1 MNRKGPSPRGLGDF
15 APAATYSV
23 YMMKKKVR
31 RLLIMTTLPLLARV
45 PPTRAEAAAAVSGA
59 PAPRASLA
67 PFVTSAS
74 SIEMALMQA
83 APTIRPEA
91 LRAALSAWEALDS
104 RGELSRPLLTV
115 IDYGLPSTIERMWV
129 FDLAARRLLFH
140 ELVAHGRNSG
150 EDLAQS
156 FSNEEG
162 SLKTSLGSF
171 VTGTTYNGRNGY
183 SLRLRGMEPGLNDRA
198 EARAIVVH
206 GASYVGQQATHDLGR
221 LGRSYGCPA
230 VRPAIARTLID
241 EVKDRTLLY
250 AWHPSM
256 ESAPASTGIAH
267 TIAGLSAPDF
277 RSGRGR

>member
-1 MNRKGPSPRGLGDF
+1 
-15 APAATYSV
+15 
-23 YMMKKKVR
+23 MMKKKVR
-31 RLLIMTTLPLLARV
+31 RLLVMSTLPLLARV
-45 PPTRAEAAAAVSGA
+45 PPARAATAVAVSGA
-59 PAPRASLA
+59 PAARASLPA
-67 PFVTSAS
+67 FVTNGSDL
-74 SIEMALMQA
+74 EMTLLQA
-83 APTIRPEA
+83 APTIRPGA
-91 LRAALSAWEALDS
+91 LRAALSAWRAMDS

-129 FDLAARRLLFH
+129 FDLVARRLLFH

-162 SLKTSLGSF
+162 SLMTSLGSF

-198 EARAIVVH
+198 EARAIVLH
-206 GASYVGQQATHDLGR
+206 GAAYVGQRAAHELGR

-230 VRPAIARTLID
+230 VRQAIARTLIN

-256 ESAPASTGIAH
+256 ESAPASTGIAPP
-267 TIAGLSAPDF
+267 IAGLSAPDL
-277 RSGRGR
+277 RSDRGR